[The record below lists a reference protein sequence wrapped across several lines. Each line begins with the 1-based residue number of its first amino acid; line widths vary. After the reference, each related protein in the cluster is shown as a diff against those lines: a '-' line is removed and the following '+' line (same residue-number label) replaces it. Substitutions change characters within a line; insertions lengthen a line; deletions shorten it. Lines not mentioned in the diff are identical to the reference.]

1 MNLEDLLE
9 IIDSELE
16 FILYYGD
23 RIGIF
28 SKNDKGLE
36 NYKKFPIWNIN
47 VEGDKL
53 VVSLEY

>member
-16 FILYYGD
+16 IELYYGD

-36 NYKKFPIWNIN
+36 NYKKNPIWNIS
-47 VEGDKL
+47 VDYDKL

>member
-16 FILYYGD
+16 FILFYGD

-28 SKNDKGLE
+28 SKNDKGIVP
-36 NYKKFPIWNIN
+36 FSP
-47 VEGDKL
+47 
-53 VVSLEY
+53 